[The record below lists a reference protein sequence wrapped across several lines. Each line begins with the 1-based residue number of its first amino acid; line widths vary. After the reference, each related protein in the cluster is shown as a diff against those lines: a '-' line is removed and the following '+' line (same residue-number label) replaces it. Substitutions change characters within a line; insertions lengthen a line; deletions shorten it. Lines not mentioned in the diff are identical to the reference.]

1 MEKALYINPI
11 IGTVLL
17 VTSLILLISYSFQA
31 ICKSNETSKNDSG
44 KKGGIVLNKLFLLR
58 TFMLALAS
66 GLIIW
71 LQWSVWNN
79 TIINQLVVFLL
90 MIKLVTGMVSE
101 TAKGIET
108 VYFEVNQ
115 KNSKN
120 LSNKGKVWLL
130 YICYGTILLLTA
142 CQEWLSSI
150 ITRSVGVSGHKDLV
164 IIAIITIW
172 YFLLSFHTLCVFGI
186 VIEVMF
192 SCFKKK
198 KPERKN
204 DLLTQ
209 KRISEK
215 YDAAKPLLVC
225 CDYISGKKRR
235 IIRFMLYVLL
245 MPLCFFIGIA
255 LYVLFII
262 LDIMETIIQYII
274 ETWNRIKSLL
284 RYVFKKAQGIGEKK
298 YVWVCFRFSIMISV
312 VIAVVQFYK
321 YQILQESTLQI
332 FVFAAETLIIPFI
345 ITEIARI
352 KEVFGDTPS
361 VFDENNSIE

>member
-1 MEKALYINPI
+1 MEKVLYLNSI
-11 IGTVLL
+11 IETVML
-17 VTSLILLISYSFQA
+17 VTSFILSIFYSFQA

-120 LSNKGKVWLL
+120 LSN
-130 YICYGTILLLTA
+130 
-142 CQEWLSSI
+142 
-150 ITRSVGVSGHKDLV
+150 
-164 IIAIITIW
+164 
-172 YFLLSFHTLCVFGI
+172 I

-192 SCFKKK
+192 SCLKKK

-245 MPLCFFIGIA
+245 MPLCFFTGIA

-262 LDIMETIIQYII
+262 LDIMETIIQYIYD
-274 ETWNRIKSLL
+274 SL
-284 RYVFKKAQGIGEKK
+284 RE
-298 YVWVCFRFSIMISV
+298 
-312 VIAVVQFYK
+312 
-321 YQILQESTLQI
+321 
-332 FVFAAETLIIPFI
+332 
-345 ITEIARI
+345 
-352 KEVFGDTPS
+352 
-361 VFDENNSIE
+361 